1 MNKRI
6 KKKIETKDKLLSN
19 IEYSLNNMDF
29 KSEKERKRWI
39 KFMTYKV

>member
-29 KSEKERKRWI
+29 KSEK
-39 KFMTYKV
+39 FYT

>member
-39 KFMTYKV
+39 KFMIYKV